1 MFIGMFFVNKMNN
14 YVLMYLS
21 VFIMVVFFIFF
32 CNEMEI
38 NIV

>member
-32 CNEMEI
+32 CNEMEV

>member
-1 MFIGMFFVNKMNN
+1 MFVGMFFVNKMNN

-32 CNEMEI
+32 CNEMEV